1 MELVV
6 LTTENDVLLLE
17 KSTDSSGIGLDN
29 IDGNSKL
36 GSFETEIKLDGTKNL
51 LFNPVEQFT
60 KDHDIK
66 IVKTFY
72 DNDSLGVT
80 TTVIGSIDLISANV
94 GIESATT
101 GFNTTNNS

>member
-1 MELVV
+1 M
-6 LTTENDVLLLE
+6 
-17 KSTDSSGIGLDN
+17 
-29 IDGNSKL
+29 
-36 GSFETEIKLDGTKNL
+36 
-51 LFNPVEQFT
+51 FNPVEQFT

-101 GFNTTNNS
+101 GFNTTTIAEFNKDEFNGLYATIFVQDSVT